1 MTQKWPLV
9 SHFLSAKDGS
19 GQPRKRIGGV
29 ANASNGMRGATSRE
43 NAWTDSPLPVAM
55 LYAMFG
61 SGGMNV
67 LDEPAIFAPI

>member
-1 MTQKWPLV
+1 MIPICNTPNHDRRNGPTARL
-9 SHFLSAKDGS
+9 LSRA
-19 GQPRKRIGGV
+19 RWV
-29 ANASNGMRGATSRE
+29 AASPE
-43 NAWTDSPLPVAM
+43 NAWTDSLPVTM

>member
-1 MTQKWPLV
+1 MTKKRPLV
-9 SHFLSAKDGS
+9 SLFPMAS
-19 GQPRKRIGGV
+19 GV
-29 ANASNGMRGATSRE
+29 AASRE

-67 LDEPAIFAPI
+67 WDEPAIFAPI

>member
-1 MTQKWPLV
+1 MTRW
-9 SHFLSAKDGS
+9 
-19 GQPRKRIGGV
+19 V
-29 ANASNGMRGATSRE
+29 AASRE

-55 LYAMFG
+55 PYAIFG